1 MKLLSIVS
9 SIALLLFAAGC
20 ADPLEQTSTDEVGNQ
35 LQRGLTGHG
44 QLGPIDR
51 PAGDPAAEN
60 AGPQAHP

>member
-1 MKLLSIVS
+1 MKLISIVS
-9 SIALLLFAAGC
+9 SLALLLFAAGC

-60 AGPQAHP
+60 AGPQSHP

>member
-9 SIALLLFAAGC
+9 SLALLLFAAGC
-20 ADPLEQTSTDEVGNQ
+20 TDPLEQRTTDEVGSQ
-35 LQRGLTGHG
+35 LQRGLTGQG

-51 PAGDPAAEN
+51 PPGDPAGEN